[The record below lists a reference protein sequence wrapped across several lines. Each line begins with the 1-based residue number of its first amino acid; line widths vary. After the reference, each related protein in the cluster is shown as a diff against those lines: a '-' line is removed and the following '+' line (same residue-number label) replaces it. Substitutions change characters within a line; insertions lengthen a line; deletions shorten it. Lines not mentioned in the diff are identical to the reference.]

1 MKKRKKK
8 KTKKKHAGSCL
19 ISNQHRPSRNK
30 TDSGLRSADFLYIA
44 RYLRYLTH
52 GRKEEKEKRGTHPG
66 SWSQTR
72 RLGTASYRHIL
83 HLLIILIDQ
92 PRLSSPDHELY
103 QRVYMSRPVC
113 CIERLNNGQGSTLP
127 LTFFVTSQYCKEKKK
142 QQNSNYTVKFNHDLT
157 EKRRS

>member
-8 KTKKKHAGSCL
+8 HAGNCL

-52 GRKEEKEKRGTHPG
+52 GRKKEEEKRGTHPG

-92 PRLSSPDHELY
+92 PRLSSPDHESY

-113 CIERLNNGQGSTLP
+113 CIGRLNNGQGSTLP
-127 LTFFVTSQYCKEKKK
+127 LTFFCHESVLQRKEK
-142 QQNSNYTVKFNHDLT
+142 TT
-157 EKRRS
+157 EL